1 MKFKLMLLCLFGT
14 FLSMQAQNAAKPSLI
29 ESPGSISGKV
39 VDKNTNEPL
48 PYVNIIVKESNKVI
62 TGGIT
67 SENGTFAIKNLALK
81 NYTVEIQFIGY
92 KTILKNVS
100 LTPDD
105 KTANLNTIALE
116 EEAVQLEGVEV
127 VAERSNIVQKIDRK
141 VINVGKDL
149 VASGTTASEIMN
161 NIPTVSVDP
170 QTKEI
175 SLRGNSNVRVLIDG
189 KPSNMDAGQLLQQI
203 PSSSIKQIELIT
215 NPSAKYNP
223 EGMSGIINIIL
234 HKNAN
239 QGFNG
244 SLNTG
249 VTFGTTPKLNTALNL
264 NYKVGKVNLYTN
276 YGLNHGINANH
287 GFVFS
292 ENPTFEN
299 HQTFQFKNKNTSH
312 LVKLGI
318 DYFINEKNTFSF
330 YTNQNIVDGSGNGK
344 TTVDYFDN
352 TTNNPNN
359 GGNPNRDTQQLFNSN
374 SGDKSQTYDMDFKHD
389 FKKKGENLEFQ
400 ANYSHSTDDEN
411 TRYDNTV
418 FTPTTTATNTNFV
431 DGKTN
436 SFQFNVD
443 YTNPLSE
450 TAKLEL
456 GAESRI
462 QDTKSDF
469 KDVSASNTTHNNF
482 DFNRNINAVYTNYS
496 KQWKKWSS
504 QIGVRLENYE
514 IEADFERN
522 ETNPAFN
529 SNEKVTDNI
538 FSFYPSAFLTYTASE
553 KNSFNFNYSR
563 RVDRPSIGQISP
575 IREWT
580 TPLMESRGNPELR
593 PQFTNSFE
601 VNYTRNTKIGSIT
614 SGVFYR
620 QINDEISR
628 VVFND
633 PDDSTRRILSY
644 DNFDDNN
651 AFGVEVS
658 ANLKFNKWW
667 SVNASSD
674 AYFKTVKG
682 TVQNAITDE
691 FETGEVDV
699 TSFNARIN
707 NSFTVTKDLRLQL
720 FGMYRGRDLSLQFE
734 RSAMYKADFGAS
746 YNVLKGKGTIT
757 ARFNDVFDTMHFSFD
772 GSNPYRQHGSF
783 YWESQSVYVGFNLMF
798 GGGKNKAMQRK
809 QRDANETQGGGGM
822 F

>member
-1 MKFKLMLLCLFGT
+1 MKFKLMLLCLFGAI
-14 FLSMQAQNAAKPSLI
+14 LSMQAQNSAKPSLI
-29 ESPGSISGKV
+29 ESPGSINGKV
-39 VDKNTNEPL
+39 VDKTTNEPL
-48 PYVNIIVKESNKVI
+48 PYVNIIVKESDKVI

-67 SENGTFAIKNLALK
+67 SDAGTFAIKNLALK

-92 KTILKNVS
+92 KTIFKNVV
-100 LTPDD
+100 LTADN
-105 KTANLNTIALE
+105 KTVNLNTINLE

-127 VAERSNIVQKIDRK
+127 VAERTSVVQKIDRK
-141 VINVGKDL
+141 VYHIGKDII
-149 VASGTTASEIMN
+149 ASGTTAAAILN
-161 NIPTVSVDP
+161 NIPTVSVDA

-175 SLRGNSNVRVLIDG
+175 SLRGNANVRVLIDG
-189 KPSNMDAGQLLQQI
+189 KPSNLDPAQLLEQI
-203 PSSSIKQIELIT
+203 PSSSVKDIETIT
-215 NPSAKYNP
+215 NPSSKYNP

-234 HKNAN
+234 HKSAN

-249 VTFGTTPKLNTALNL
+249 ITFAKTPKLNTALNL
-264 NYKVGKVNLYTN
+264 NYKVGKVNMYSN
-276 YGLNHGINANH
+276 YGINHGINANH

-292 ENPTFEN
+292 EKPTFEN
-299 HQTFQFKNKNTSH
+299 HQTFTFKNKNTSH
-312 LVKLGI
+312 LLKLGV
-318 DYFINEKNTFSF
+318 DYYINEKNTFSF
-330 YTNQNIVDGSGNGK
+330 YTIQNITDGSGNGS
-344 TTVDYFDN
+344 TPVDYFDN
-352 TTNNPNN
+352 TTPNANN
-359 GGNPNRDTQQLFNSN
+359 GGAPNRDSEQLFDST
-374 SGDKSQTYDMDFKHD
+374 SDDKSQTYDMDFKHD
-389 FKKKGENLEFQ
+389 FKKKGENLELQ
-400 ANYSHSTDDEN
+400 ANFSHSKEDEN
-411 TRYDNTV
+411 TRYDNTI
-418 FTPTTTATNTNFV
+418 FTPTTTSTNTNIV

-436 SFQFNVD
+436 SFQFNLD

-462 QDTKSDF
+462 QNTKSDF
-469 KDVSASNTTHNNF
+469 QDIAPSNMTHNYF
-482 DFNRNINAVYTNYS
+482 DFNRNIHAAYTNYS
-496 KQWKKWSS
+496 KQWNKWSA
-504 QIGVRLENYE
+504 QIGVRLENYA
-514 IEADFERN
+514 IEADFEKN
-522 ETNPAFN
+522 ETNPMFN

-580 TPLMESRGNPELR
+580 TSLMESRGNPSLK

-601 VNYTRNTKIGSIT
+601 VNYTRTSALGSIT
-614 SGVFYR
+614 AGVFYR

-628 VVFND
+628 VIFND
-633 PDDSTRRILSY
+633 PNDPNRRILSY

-651 AFGVEVS
+651 AFGVETS
-658 ANLKFNKWW
+658 ANLKFTKWW
-667 SVNASSD
+667 SANTSVD

-682 TVQNAITDE
+682 TVQNATTDE
-691 FETGEVDV
+691 FETGEIDV

-707 NSFTVTKDLRLQL
+707 NTFTATKNLRFQL

-734 RSAMYKADFGAS
+734 RKAMYKADFGAT

-757 ARFNDVFDTMHFSFD
+757 ARMNDVFDTMNFSFD
-772 GSNPYRQHGSF
+772 GSNPYRQHGAF

-809 QRDANETQGGGGM
+809 DRDANETQGGGM